1 MRCKDTTA
9 IVTGGLKGI
18 GLAIA
23 NRLAEEG
30 STVFITDID
39 KPSEDLNANINYIN
53 ADVTNELD
61 WKRVAQLINDKRGS
75 LDILVNN
82 AGVDCVGPVQKT
94 SLKNWR
100 RVMSIN
106 VDGAFLGVKHCYDIL
121 AKASEK
127 RNGGAS
133 IVNISSMLSKVGYID
148 TSGYNASK
156 GAISSFTKAIAVEF
170 ASKNIS
176 IRSNSVH
183 PGFVHTPLLQQGMQ
197 NLVNEG
203 VADSVEVLLGTL
215 SEMTPI
221 GRMAKPNEIANA
233 VLFLASDE
241 SSYMVGSEL
250 VIDGGWTAR

>member
-9 IVTGGLKGI
+9 LVTGGLKGI

-61 WKRVAQLINDKRGS
+61 WKRVAQLIEDERGS

-203 VADSVEVLLGTL
+203 VADSVDVLLDML

>member
-1 MRCKDTTA
+1 
-9 IVTGGLKGI
+9 
-18 GLAIA
+18 
-23 NRLAEEG
+23 
-30 STVFITDID
+30 
-39 KPSEDLNANINYIN
+39 
-53 ADVTNELD
+53 
-61 WKRVAQLINDKRGS
+61 
-75 LDILVNN
+75 
-82 AGVDCVGPVQKT
+82 VQKT

-203 VADSVEVLLGTL
+203 VADSVDVLLDML

>member
-203 VADSVEVLLGTL
+203 VADSVDVLLDTL

>member
-183 PGFVHTPLLQQGMQ
+183 PGFVNTPLLQQGMQ

-203 VADSVEVLLGTL
+203 VADSVDVLLDTL

>member
-133 IVNISSMLSKVGYID
+133 IVNISSMLSKIGYID

-183 PGFVHTPLLQQGMQ
+183 PGFVNTPLLQQGMQ
-197 NLVNEG
+197 KLVNEG
-203 VADSVEVLLGTL
+203 VADSVDVLLDTL

>member
-1 MRCKDTTA
+1 MRCAGTTA
-9 IVTGGLKGI
+9 LVTGGLKGI

-23 NRLAEEG
+23 NRLADEG
-30 STVFITDID
+30 STVYITDVD
-39 KPSEDLNANINYIN
+39 KPSEALSLNLNYIN
-53 ADVTNELD
+53 ADVTNESD
-61 WKRVAQLINDKRGS
+61 WERVAQKIADERDS

-82 AGVDCVGPVQKT
+82 AGVDCVGPVQET
-94 SLKNWR
+94 SLINWR

-106 VDGAFLGVKHCYDIL
+106 VDGAFLGVKHCYNIL
-121 AKASEK
+121 SKARERK
-127 RNGGAS
+127 GGAS

-156 GAISSFTKAIAVEF
+156 GAISSFTKAIAIEF
-170 ASKNIS
+170 ASKNVS
-176 IRSNSVH
+176 IRANSVH

-197 NLVNEG
+197 NLVNDG
-203 VADSVEVLLGTL
+203 VADSVEVLFSTL
-215 SEMTPI
+215 AEMTPI
-221 GRMAKPNEIANA
+221 GRMAEPNEIANA

>member
-1 MRCKDTTA
+1 MRCEGTTA
-9 IVTGGLKGI
+9 LVTGGLKGI

-30 STVFITDID
+30 SFVYITDID
-39 KPSEDLNANINYIN
+39 KPNEELKPTLNFIN
-53 ADVTNELD
+53 ADVSDEID
-61 WKRVAQLINDKRGS
+61 WKRVSQQIADERGS

-82 AGVDCVGPVQKT
+82 AGVDCVGPVQET
-94 SLKNWR
+94 SLKKWR

-106 VDGAFLGVKHCYDIL
+106 IDGAFLGVKHCYDIL
-121 AKASEK
+121 SKASK
-127 RNGGAS
+127 RRNGGAS